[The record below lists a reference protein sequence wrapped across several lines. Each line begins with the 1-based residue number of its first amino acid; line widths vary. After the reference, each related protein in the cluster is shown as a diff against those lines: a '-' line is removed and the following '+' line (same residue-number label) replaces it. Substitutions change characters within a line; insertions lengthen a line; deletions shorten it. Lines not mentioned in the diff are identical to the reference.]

1 MRRVMADAPAHLI
14 FRKLLNRLDEM
25 RREAVRSVSAGQLKK
40 MLGLTVRQGSAISQ
54 LKLLLEDAPDGIP
67 LKVLAARMQMS
78 VPATSLLVESMVR
91 KGFFERRP
99 NPDDRRSVL
108 IRLSERGM
116 QMFEEVYGRFRTMLD
131 TLAREVSPQELD
143 ALDSVVQ
150 KLERMQSG
158 K

>member
-1 MRRVMADAPAHLI
+1 MHGVMADAPAHLI
-14 FRKLLNRLDEM
+14 FRKLLNLLDEM
-25 RREAVRSVSAGQLKK
+25 RREAVRNVGAGQLKK

-54 LKLLLEDAPDGIP
+54 LKLLLEDAPEGIP
-67 LKVLAARMQMS
+67 LKVLATRMQMS

-116 QMFEEVYGRFRTMLD
+116 QMFEEVYGRFRAMLD
-131 TLAREVSPQELD
+131 SLAGELTPQELRT
-143 ALDSVVQ
+143 LDSVVQ
-150 KLERMQSG
+150 KLECLQSG